1 LASPESVVMAVRTA
15 RTSEKSRNRWGQIGI
30 SACVLLLPPIA
41 IGAAAT
47 AMLVP
52 RQDTA
57 ARDAAPAAQSIAIAV
72 TAETVPAFERDAAL
86 AQPPLP
92 EPLQPGPALPP
103 PAAGKPGAA
112 PAPAPGGAGTYSLAS
127 AGQEPAPQAPR
138 APQAPQAPQAGKDMA
153 RLMGP
158 VPVHVTVV
166 VAPNAGHAEAT
177 QTEPPAG
184 EAPPPPR
191 PPPATPAESPPVP
204 PAMLA
209 GLPPVPPE
217 RPAGFAADVS
227 AEARTARSSRLP
239 SHTPIIRQPPHRQV
253 HHAARA
259 ARSPPQPTAPFS
271 ALRSWLQQLGSP
283 PRAAQRG

>member
-1 LASPESVVMAVRTA
+1 MAVRTA

-47 AMLVP
+47 AMLAS
-52 RQDTA
+52 RQDIA

-72 TAETVPAFERDAAL
+72 AAETVPAFERDAAL

-92 EPLQPGPALPP
+92 EPVGPQPALPP
-103 PAAGKPGAA
+103 PAAGKHAA
-112 PAPAPGGAGTYSLAS
+112 TPAPGGAGTYSLAS
-127 AGQEPAPQAPR
+127 AGQELAPQT
-138 APQAPQAPQAGKDMA
+138 PQAPQAGKDMA

-158 VPVHVTVV
+158 VPVRVTVV
-166 VAPNAGHAEAT
+166 VAPNAGHPDGT
-177 QTEPPAG
+177 QTDPPAG
-184 EAPPPPR
+184 ETAPPPP
-191 PPPATPAESPPVP
+191 PSTPAGSPPVPPAMPAGSPPVP

-209 GLPPVPPE
+209 ELPPVPPE

-239 SHTPIIRQPPHRQV
+239 SRTPIIRQPPHRNPV
-253 HHAARA
+253 HDAARA
-259 ARSPPQPTAPFS
+259 ARPQPKPTDPLS

>member
-1 LASPESVVMAVRTA
+1 MAVRTA

-41 IGAAAT
+41 IGAAAN
-47 AMLVP
+47 AMLAS

-72 TAETVPAFERDAAL
+72 AAESVPAFERAGAL
-86 AQPPLP
+86 AQPRLP
-92 EPLQPGPALPP
+92 EPVQPQPALPLR
-103 PAAGKPGAA
+103 AAAKHGAAPA

-127 AGQEPAPQAPR
+127 AGQESAPR
-138 APQAPQAPQAGKDMA
+138 APQAPQVPQAPQAGKDMA

-166 VAPNAGHAEAT
+166 VAPNAGHADGTE
-177 QTEPPAG
+177 TEPPAG
-184 EAPPPPR
+184 EPL
-191 PPPATPAESPPVP
+191 PPPATPAE
-204 PAMLA
+204 L
-209 GLPPVPPE
+209 PPE
-217 RPAGFAADVS
+217 RPAMPAELPPEPPTGSAADLP
-227 AEARTARSSRLP
+227 AEARTARSSLL
-239 SHTPIIRQPPHRQV
+239 HVPIPPIRHPAHRNPV
-253 HHAARA
+253 RDKARV
-259 ARSPPQPTAPFS
+259 ARSQPQPTDPLS